1 MEEMSRPV
9 RGRANRIACTAALV
23 VNIAIAACSGDAR
36 SSEAAPIDGAA
47 LFAQACAKC
56 HAGDGTG
63 GLPTVP
69 GGPRPV
75 DLTADEWQRSRSDA
89 DVTAAIRN
97 GRGAMPPFADV
108 LTHDQITSLTAHVR
122 KLKRP

>member
-1 MEEMSRPV
+1 M
-9 RGRANRIACTAALV
+9 NTAAV
-23 VNIAIAACSGDAR
+23 ACSGGAR
-36 SSEAAPIDGAA
+36 SPEQVTVDSAA

-56 HAGDGTG
+56 HAADGTG
-63 GLPTVP
+63 GLPTAP

-75 DLTADEWQRSRSDA
+75 DLTTDEWQRSRSDA
-89 DVTAAIRN
+89 EVTSAIRN

-108 LTHDQITSLTAHVR
+108 LTGEQITTLTAHVR

>member
-1 MEEMSRPV
+1 MSRL
-9 RGRANRIACTAALV
+9 GRERASRLACAAVLV
-23 VNIAIAACSGDAR
+23 VNTGVASCSSGAR
-36 SSEAAPIDGAA
+36 SAEQGPIDAAA

-63 GLPTVP
+63 GLPTVAN
-69 GGPRPV
+69 GPRPV
-75 DLTADEWQRSRSDA
+75 DLTADEWQRSRSNA

-108 LTHDQITSLTAHVR
+108 LTGEQITALTAHVR
-122 KLKRP
+122 KLKLP